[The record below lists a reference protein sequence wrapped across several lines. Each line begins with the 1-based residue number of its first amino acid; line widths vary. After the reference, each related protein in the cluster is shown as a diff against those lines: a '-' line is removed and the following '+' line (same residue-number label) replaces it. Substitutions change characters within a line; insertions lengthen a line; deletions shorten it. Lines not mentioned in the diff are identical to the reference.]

1 MKSVVLH
8 DKTFNLLYTHEE
20 LCKAVEVCAAKITAE
35 YKEKQPLFISVLN
48 GAFMF
53 TSELMKRIDI
63 PKAEIS
69 FIKVSSYQD
78 TESTGVVTSLIGLNH
93 DISGR
98 DIIIIEDMVDSGY
111 SMHHLM
117 QQLNNK
123 GVNSIKVAA
132 MFYKPN
138 AIKYP
143 INVDFFGTELKNDF
157 VVGFGLDYNE
167 YGRQLPDLYI
177 LDSNN

>member
-1 MKSVVLH
+1 MESVVLH
-8 DKTFNLLYTHEE
+8 DKTFRPLYTHEE
-20 LCKAVEVCAAKITAE
+20 LCNAVEVCANKITAE
-35 YKEKQPLFISVLN
+35 YKDKEPLFISVLN

-53 TSELMKRIDI
+53 TSELMKRIDV

-78 TESTGVVTSLIGLNH
+78 TASTGVVTSLIGLNH
-93 DISGR
+93 DITGR
-98 DIIIIEDMVDSGY
+98 DIVIVEDMIDSGC
-111 SMHHLM
+111 SMHHLI
-117 QQLNNK
+117 QEFYKK
-123 GVNSIKVAA
+123 GVNSVKVAA

-143 INVDFFGTELKNDF
+143 LTVDFPGMALENDF